1 MGNEIMVNS
10 KEQDE
15 FDRRSRET
23 VRKIL
28 ADKAKRFPNDQRVRE
43 RLEELEANFD
53 SMEDSGEDTN

>member
-1 MGNEIMVNS
+1 MVNS